1 MPKTNWQDPGS
12 SEVRSTHI
20 SGLQEAVGKI
30 EDILNMQLQA
40 ETGIGLSEVYISEQ
54 DRYRIFQAPEG
65 KRNWANS
72 PAPVIKKNG
81 VPIASGF
88 VIDYGGGAVIFSTP
102 LSGTDTVTADFSRVK
117 IEGSIIDG
125 LVEVAHDHDNYDVLA
140 LLSEDV
146 DGTLLY
152 NGVPIGATPDAGDIP
167 YDNEESELEAT
178 KVQGAIDETVDM
190 VKTHKA
196 EDATQHK
203 ILIRDI
209 LRMKLRQT
217 GLNLDPNAWSD
228 TLEDNSGI
236 NVGAS
241 FGYTLDDGKLSQSYG
256 EDLTTGGTAI
266 SGGDAVGTVP
276 ANVFDDNPSTYW
288 YSSQIGAAITGN
300 AYIGYDFGSGTSK
313 HIRRFSI
320 KQSVSGGI
328 TSVKVQKSD
337 NGTNWTDVAT
347 KTISKTT
354 DIQVLDLPASSEA
367 RYWRLLANDYIDS
380 AQWQVYEVEFFEL
393 ADVATVVWNAQTS
406 DGVIKNAIVE
416 AVENLGSGAIDY
428 YISRDD
434 GTTFTQI
441 QLDTPTDITTQP
453 SGINVVLKVAIT
465 GGAELLAVAWGGE
478 I

>member
-40 ETGIGLSEVYISEQ
+40 ETNVELSEVYISEQ
-54 DRYRIFQAPEG
+54 NRYRIFQAPEG
-65 KRNWANS
+65 KRNWAS
-72 PAPVIKKNG
+72 DPAPVIKKNG

-102 LSGTDTVTADFSRVK
+102 VLGSDTVTADFSRVK

-196 EDATQHK
+196 DYATFKTNTNAEIVEIKKK
-203 ILIRDI
+203 I
-209 LRMKLRQT
+209 
-217 GLNLDPNAWSD
+217 
-228 TLEDNSGI
+228 GI
-236 NVGAS
+236 VHNIESWA
-241 FGYTLDDGKLSQSYG
+241 
-256 EDLTTGGTAI
+256 E
-266 SGGDAVGTVP
+266 
-276 ANVFDDNPSTYW
+276 
-288 YSSQIGAAITGN
+288 
-300 AYIGYDFGSGTSK
+300 
-313 HIRRFSI
+313 
-320 KQSVSGGI
+320 
-328 TSVKVQKSD
+328 VQ
-337 NGTNWTDVAT
+337 
-347 KTISKTT
+347 
-354 DIQVLDLPASSEA
+354 
-367 RYWRLLANDYIDS
+367 
-380 AQWQVYEVEFFEL
+380 
-393 ADVATVVWNAQTS
+393 
-406 DGVIKNAIVE
+406 AIVRAGIADQVFKVGDMLVSE
-416 AVENLGSGAIDY
+416 YNGEEVIWTIIGIDH
-428 YISRDD
+428 
-434 GTTFTQI
+434 
-441 QLDTPTDITTQP
+441 DTPTDTEYSHSLTIQTRDCLDNVQFDAPEPTNPDENRQEYGNNRYLHSAIRQWLNSNDDVFQWVSQHEYDVAPTGAIYEGPGFLKLLDPELAAVIGAVDKQVARNTVTDGGGQDLFSDKVFLLSRVEVYSGTEGDTTGEKP
-453 SGINVVLKVAIT
+453 YAYYSALAGAPTTDPLAGRIKLLNGSPRPWWLRSPNVGNSYSVRDVHAPGRVHYTNAHTVYGLSPACCI
-465 GGAELLAVAWGGE
+465 